1 MAQQTSPT
9 YIRKSKD
16 CKSYWYLFI
25 ASTDRSRD
33 VKILKEVLFWQW
45 QKSHTQDIAI
55 MILVSGQNDYLYYR
69 KIFGVQNSP
78 LLILADEPISS
89 SRTKVD
95 FIAFKGWFFSEKL
108 LGNDYYM
115 LRDILEEYHN
125 VLTIHESFGKA
136 KKKLLMRTLTTTLK
150 KVWNELRDFI
160 TITVP

>member
-1 MAQQTSPT
+1 MAQPTSPT
-9 YIRKSKD
+9 YIRKSRD

-45 QKSHTQDIAI
+45 QKSHSKDMAI
-55 MILVSGQNDYLYYR
+55 MVLVSGQSDYNYYR
-69 KIFGVQNSP
+69 KIFRIHNSP
-78 LLILADEPISS
+78 LLILADEPIAA

-95 FIAFKGWFFSEKL
+95 FIAFKGWFFSEKIL
-108 LGNDYYM
+108 ENDYSK

-125 VLTIHESFGKA
+125 VLIIHESFKKA
-136 KKKLLMRTLTTTLK
+136 KRKLLKSTLTNTLK